1 MLSPRGIS
9 RPRVRFH
16 FLKPLKVNFTER
28 NGRGFLILSNLALK
42 GFQLTQILYYYSN
55 VMNWMVSVFCIVKF
69 SVELWN
75 ETEHTLSCTVDCC
88 LYVTIF
94 GSIYIW
100 LKLNV
105 SRYSMIFRPVPCHR
119 YTVHNPIGTPLKA
132 FSWSTKAGQG
142 GTRLFQMSWGLQG
155 DSYQFLR

>member
-1 MLSPRGIS
+1 MHGLRSAGGLSLSLCLFLYRPSTRGNY

-16 FLKPLKVNFTER
+16 FRIPLRESSRREKAGQT
-28 NGRGFLILSNLALK
+28 LIYFYYLIHAITAWHLSSSCQVPLPETPQSKFHREKWSRISYIIKCSFK
-42 GFQLTQILYYYSN
+42 GLSDETMLYYYSN

-94 GSIYIW
+94 GTIYNW
-100 LKLNV
+100 
-105 SRYSMIFRPVPCHR
+105 C
-119 YTVHNPIGTPLKA
+119 
-132 FSWSTKAGQG
+132 
-142 GTRLFQMSWGLQG
+142 
-155 DSYQFLR
+155 D